1 MAFPSKTDYLGLA
14 DTNLILRDCD
24 EGLAAE
30 VAEATDENGDVAA
43 AEVFGEKA
51 SPSVTYAVKDDV
63 TKDLV
68 LGSVST
74 IGEDSSAKHYVLT
87 NVTVNTSAGG
97 APTVSASGEE
107 VPSATPSATFTVENG
122 LAVKKSA
129 VAQILLSAFTLS
141 GDGCHLSSCNLAA
154 SVNFTDATK
163 DGERLAWDCTN
174 GRLVVTVGIV
184 QTGTTEPTLTAASG
198 WEITSPLTR
207 TSPDSDFPTWSATI
221 TKYLKRDVQS

>member
-14 DTNLILRDCD
+14 DTNLILRDCT

-43 AEVFGEKA
+43 VEVFGEKA
-51 SPSVTYAVKDDV
+51 SPSVTYAVKGDV
-63 TKDLV
+63 EKDLV
-68 LGSVST
+68 LGAVTT
-74 IGEDSSAKHYVLT
+74 IGESTSAKYYVLT

-107 VPSATPSATFTVENG
+107 VPSATPSATFTVDDG

-129 VAQILLSAFTLS
+129 IAQIPLSAFTLS
-141 GDGCHLSSCNLAA
+141 GTGCHLSSCNLAA

-184 QTGTTEPTLTAASG
+184 QTGSTEPTITAASG
-198 WEITSPLTR
+198 WEVTSPLTR
-207 TSPDSDFPTWSATI
+207 TSPDSDFPTWSATL
-221 TKYLKRDVQS
+221 TKYLQRDS

>member
-14 DTNLILRDCD
+14 DTNLIFRDCT

-43 AEVFGEKA
+43 VEVFGEKA
-51 SPSVTYAVKDDV
+51 SPSVTYAVKGDV
-63 TKDLV
+63 EKDLV
-68 LGSVST
+68 LGAVTT
-74 IGEDSSAKHYVLT
+74 IGESTSAKYYVLT

-107 VPSATPSATFTVENG
+107 VPSATPSATFTVDDG

-129 VAQILLSAFTLS
+129 IAQIPLSAFTLS
-141 GDGCHLSSCNLAA
+141 GTGCHLSSCNLAA

-184 QTGTTEPTLTAASG
+184 QTGSTEPTITAASG
-198 WEITSPLTR
+198 WEVTSPLTR
-207 TSPDSDFPTWSATI
+207 TSPDSDFPTWSATL
-221 TKYLKRDVQS
+221 TKYLQRDS

>member
-14 DTNLILRDCD
+14 DTNLILRDCT

-43 AEVFGEKA
+43 VEVFGEKA
-51 SPSVTYAVKDDV
+51 SPSVTYAVKGDV
-63 TKDLV
+63 EKDLV
-68 LGSVST
+68 LGAVTT
-74 IGEDSSAKHYVLT
+74 IGESTSAKYYVLT

-107 VPSATPSATFTVENG
+107 VPSATPSATFTVDDG

-129 VAQILLSAFTLS
+129 IAQIPLSAFTLS
-141 GDGCHLSSCNLAA
+141 GTGCHLSSCNLAA

-184 QTGTTEPTLTAASG
+184 QTGSTEPTITAASG
-198 WEITSPLTR
+198 WEVTSPLTR
-207 TSPDSDFPTWSATI
+207 TSPDSDFPTWSATL
-221 TKYLKRDVQS
+221 TKYLQRAS

>member
-14 DTNLILRDCD
+14 DTNLILRDCT

-43 AEVFGEKA
+43 VEVFGEKA
-51 SPSVTYAVKDDV
+51 SPSVTYAVKGDV
-63 TKDLV
+63 EKDLV
-68 LGSVST
+68 LGAVTT
-74 IGEDSSAKHYVLT
+74 IGESTSAKYYVLT

-107 VPSATPSATFTVENG
+107 VPGATPSATFTVDDG

-129 VAQILLSAFTLS
+129 IAQIPLSAFTLS
-141 GDGCHLSSCNLAA
+141 GTGCHLSSCNLAA

-184 QTGTTEPTLTAASG
+184 QTGSTEPTITAASG
-198 WEITSPLTR
+198 WEVTSPLTR
-207 TSPDSDFPTWSATI
+207 TSPDSDFPTWSATL
-221 TKYLKRDVQS
+221 TKYLQRDS